1 MVLLLFMQVV
11 VVVVSISIQIAL
23 AGHHLLQQMAVAV
36 DLVVLVEVLVN
47 L

>member
-11 VVVVSISIQIAL
+11 VVVVSISIQIAPV
-23 AGHHLLQQMAVAV
+23 GHHLLQQMAVAV